1 MKFNIVNILGLVGLA
16 ATTLLSACD
25 QIGGGDYETTES
37 GLQYKYVEEGEGE
50 SPQMGEILLINMT
63 YSTEDDSLLFS
74 TIEQGGPVPIQIDS
88 SAQGQIYELFSM
100 LKEGDSVVSEI
111 SAQEV
116 FVNTFN
122 APIPDFIDSLS
133 NITFNIGVDDLMN
146 EEDFRAYQMEMMRKQ
161 QEDMLAQQSE
171 QMEVDSA
178 KIEQYLEQNNIEA
191 QTTDSGLRYVI
202 EQEGSGVQPSPGDSV
217 FVNYSGHVLDG
228 AYFDTSIESV
238 AREQGLYNEQR
249 EYGPLAFPIGQ
260 GIVIPGWDEGIS
272 LLNEGGKATLY
283 IPSPLAYGP
292 QARGDVIKENSIL
305 VFDVELV
312 DVKQASN

>member
-1 MKFNIVNILGLVGLA
+1 MKLNIINILGLVGLA

-25 QIGGGDYETTES
+25 QVGGGSYETTDS
-37 GLQYKYVEEGEGE
+37 GLQYMYIEEGEGA
-50 SPQMGEILLINMT
+50 SPQMGEIMMINMT

-88 SAQGQIYELFSM
+88 SAQGQIYEGFSM
-100 LKEGDSVVSEI
+100 LKEGDSVVFKI
-111 SAQEV
+111 SAEEV

-133 NITFNIGVDDLMN
+133 SIVFNVGVDRVMN
-146 EEDFRAYQMEMMRKQ
+146 EEDFQAYRMEMMRKQ
-161 QEDMLAQQSE
+161 QEDMLAQQDE
-171 QMEVDSA
+171 QMEIDSA
-178 KIEQYLEQNNIEA
+178 KIEQYLEENNIDA

-217 FVNYSGHVLDG
+217 YVHYTGKLLDG
-228 AYFDTSIESV
+228 TQFDSSHE
-238 AREQGLYNEQR
+238 RGE
-249 EYGPLAFPIGQ
+249 PLAFPIGQ
-260 GIVIPGWDEGIS
+260 NWVIRGWDEGIA